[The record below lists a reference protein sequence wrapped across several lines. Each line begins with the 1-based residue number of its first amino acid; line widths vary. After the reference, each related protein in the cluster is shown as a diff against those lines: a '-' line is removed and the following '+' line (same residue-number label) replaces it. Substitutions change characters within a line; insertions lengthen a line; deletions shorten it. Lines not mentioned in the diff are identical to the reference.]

1 MSKEKVE
8 LTAAELKEKLT
19 YCVNEI
25 SDLMVQQESIAES
38 IRDIKK
44 SVKDNLGVDSKV
56 FNQLV
61 SIRHKGSRAKYE
73 EDMGEVLD
81 LYDTIFK
88 EDEDEE

>member
-8 LTAAELKEKLT
+8 LSAKELKEKLT

-25 SDLMVQQESIAES
+25 SDLMVQQESISES
-38 IRDIKK
+38 IKEIKK
-44 SVKDNLGVDSKV
+44 SVKENLGVDSKV

-61 SIRHKGSRAKYE
+61 SIRHKGSRTKYE

-81 LYDTIFK
+81 LYDTIFS
-88 EDEDEE
+88 DDADEE